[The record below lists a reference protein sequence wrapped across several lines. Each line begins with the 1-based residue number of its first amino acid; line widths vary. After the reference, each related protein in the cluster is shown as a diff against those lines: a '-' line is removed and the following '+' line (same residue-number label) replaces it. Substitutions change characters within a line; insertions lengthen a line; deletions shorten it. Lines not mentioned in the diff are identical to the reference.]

1 MEPIIS
7 KLQEGVK
14 YPRFER
20 DATTIINDLVEHITK
35 ERGVYS
41 SSIEPN
47 PNEHK
52 VWFNTNNNTLNIY
65 ENGKWNTISGQGG
78 GSSSGAHF
86 FNAVLGGTTNNVSG
100 IISGGTISGA
110 TISGGTLT
118 GTINATNATISGG
131 NIDINQ
137 IKAKS
142 IETPYIRLT
151 SGSTNKSIQLLGDNY
166 VFNGKLADSTLFHSI
181 DLNHGSIAGLTSIKT
196 LSYTGLSIEP
206 YDVTST
212 GTPITIHGRAAGID
226 IIADS
231 TAHVNIEC
239 ITKLNWIKGSSNG
252 YMMTFNTTNN
262 TINSNYDTFN
272 IANGNIKLTSGLISG
287 SANINLTLSGTIS
300 GGTISGVTI
309 SGGTINGGFITGSTT
324 INGATISGAAISGGN
339 IYGAYINATGAYMQ
353 SINISNGNIGG
364 SILLTGTINGGTISG
379 ATISGGTISGGTING
394 GFITGST
401 TINGATISGAAISGG
416 NIYGAYINA
425 TGAYMQ
431 SINISNGNIGG
442 SILLTGTINGGTI
455 SGATISGGTISGG
468 TIKGDINAS
477 GATINGATINNAIIN
492 GGNSLLYAGSK
503 VLVSYTGSI
512 TEPILI
518 PNGGA
523 IGNDSSSLIL
533 CGVTLTGG
541 DFTKLKNLQ

>member
-78 GSSSGAHF
+78 G
-86 FNAVLGGTTNNVSG
+86 T
-100 IISGGTISGA
+100 ISGGIISGA
-110 TISGGTLT
+110 TIDGGYLT
-118 GTINATNATISGG
+118 GNINATNATISGATISCGYLTGSITASGATIDGATISGG
-131 NIDINQ
+131 NINVNQ
-137 IKAKS
+137 IKAS
-142 IETPYIRLT
+142 GIETPYIRLT
-151 SGSTNKSIQLLGDNY
+151 SGSDYESIQLIKDNY
-166 VFNGKLADSTLFHSI
+166 IFNGKLADSTLFHSI

-206 YDVTST
+206 YDVTGT
-212 GTPITIHGRAAGID
+212 GTPIIINGRAAGIN

-231 TAHVNIEC
+231 TAHLDIEC

-287 SANINLTLSGTIS
+287 NTNVNLTLSGTIS
-300 GGTISGVTI
+300 GATISGATI
-309 SGGTINGGFITGSTT
+309 SGGTITGVINASGATINGGNITGT
-324 INGATISGAAISGGN
+324 INASGATISGANIHGATLGAINVTSGSIN
-339 IYGAYINATGAYMQ
+339 YAIINNAYI
-353 SINISNGNIGG
+353 GNNT
-364 SILLTGTINGGTISG
+364 LTGTINASNGTISGGTISG
-379 ATISGGTISGGTING
+379 ATISGGTINNITVKSMSLSSDAMISMSTTSKISYGILQHTTIENG
-394 GFITGST
+394 SITGFINANGA
-401 TINGATISGAAISGG
+401 TINGATISGG
-416 NIYGAYINA
+416 NINGA
-425 TGAYMQ
+425 
-431 SINISNGNIGG
+431 
-442 SILLTGTINGGTI
+442 TI
-455 SGATISGGTISGG
+455 SGATIGTG
-468 TIKGDINAS
+468 NA
-477 GATINGATINNAIIN
+477 
-492 GGNSLLYAGSK
+492 LLYAGSK
-503 VLVSYTGSI
+503 VLVTYTGSVAN
-512 TEPILI
+512 PILI
-518 PNGGA
+518 PSGGR
-523 IGNDSSSLIL
+523 IGYDSASLTL

>member
-65 ENGKWNTISGQGG
+65 ENGRWNTISGQGG
-78 GSSSGAHF
+78 GGGSSSGAIINSATI
-86 FNAVLGGTTNNVSG
+86 NASTIN
-100 IISGGTISGA
+100 GGTISGA
-110 TISGGTLT
+110 TIS
-118 GTINATNATISGG
+118 SG
-131 NIDINQ
+131 NIDVNN

-142 IETPYIRLT
+142 IETPLINLT
-151 SGSTNKSIQLLGDNY
+151 SGSINKSIHLLGDNY
-166 VFNGKLADSTLFHSI
+166 IFNGKLADSTLFHSI
-181 DLNHGSIAGLTSIKT
+181 DLGSGSIAGLTSIKT
-196 LSYTGLSIEP
+196 LSYTGLTIEP
-206 YDVTST
+206 YDVTGT
-212 GTPITIHGRAAGID
+212 GTPIIINGRAAGIN

-231 TAHVNIEC
+231 TAHLNIEG

-272 IANGNIKLTSGLISG
+272 IANGTISG

-300 GGTISGVTI
+300 GV
-309 SGGTINGGFITGSTT
+309 
-324 INGATISGAAISGGN
+324 
-339 IYGAYINATGAYMQ
+339 
-353 SINISNGNIGG
+353 
-364 SILLTGTINGGTISG
+364 
-379 ATISGGTISGGTING
+379 TISGGTISGGNING
-394 GFITGST
+394 ATLGAINVTSGSINYAHINDAHISGGN
-401 TINGATISGAAISGG
+401 INGATISD
-416 NIYGAYINA
+416 
-425 TGAYMQ
+425 
-431 SINISNGNIGG
+431 
-442 SILLTGTINGGTI
+442 
-455 SGATISGGTISGG
+455 ATISGG
-468 TIKGDINAS
+468 DIYGAS
-477 GATINGATINNAIIN
+477 IGNVSINTGSA
-492 GGNSLLYAGSK
+492 LLYAGSK
-503 VLVSYTGSI
+503 ILVTYTGS
-512 TEPILI
+512 TANPLLM
-518 PNGGA
+518 PNGGN
-523 IGNDSSSLIL
+523 IGYNSASLTL